1 MQTSLMFLD
10 LKPLGVTAGSQKIA
24 IRMPDG
30 QSGLNADEYA
40 GFSDIINAL
49 MALSPEQLQNSLGE
63 MELVKVQGDDAGYA
77 PLIDLSAVKA
87 NGSGVAQMLVGEM
100 GSNNLEPAGSLN
112 ASVADKAGLDGQNIV
127 SVKSVIEKF
136 AEKDFP
142 ERHLD
147 PAKEG
152 TSQPVIESTKE
163 GVYQPALES
172 GKAEILGDLKN
183 VQKHLQLS
191 KIPGMLGED
200 GNIKVTVKE
209 GPLVQKDT
217 AFGRQIKNTVISAD
231 SIEKGLSAAAPLAEE
246 MTSKSTQKNEPGLA
260 RGVALRNDAGVKANG
275 LQAAGQQFGDG
286 TDGDPEPFMKQ
297 DAKDRPA
304 SDVPNQN
311 FKPSQWESS
320 PGLSAD
326 PAEPLVGDRQ
336 DSKELAQQAF
346 SRIKSAPEKTVEYV
360 SGQKEPASQTS
371 EMQSNVI
378 RQIVQRMTLHTQGS
392 QSTMTLKL
400 KPEFLGNVHMQIST
414 DNQQVV
420 VRMGTESTAVKEMVE
435 QGLQYLKTE
444 MQQHGLEIDKF
455 EVFVANDDKGSNPG
469 QDLSGFRQTH
479 KQRKQNTMSKGANS
493 HRDKGAG
500 ISAASGQ
507 SNRVTDNSA
516 EIDYFA

>member
-30 QSGLNADEYA
+30 QSGLNANEYA

-112 ASVADKAGLDGQNIV
+112 ASVADKAGLGGQNIV

-142 ERHLD
+142 KRYMD

-152 TSQPVIESTKE
+152 TSQPVIDSTKE
-163 GVYQPALES
+163 GVYQPDLES
-172 GKAEILGDLKN
+172 GKAEILGDRKN
-183 VQKHLQLS
+183 VQHHFSKGRTQSGQEHLQSS
-191 KIPGMLGED
+191 KIPGVSSED
-200 GNIKVTVKE
+200 GNIKDTVKRA
-209 GPLVQKDT
+209 GSIDKD
-217 AFGRQIKNTVISAD
+217 
-231 SIEKGLSAAAPLAEE
+231 LPAAAPLAEE

-260 RGVALRNDAGVKANG
+260 RVAALRNDAGVKANG
-275 LQAAGQQFGDG
+275 RQADGQQFGDD

-304 SDVPNQN
+304 SDVSNQN
-311 FKPSQWESS
+311 FKASQWESS
-320 PGLSAD
+320 PDLSAD

-336 DSKELAQQAF
+336 DSKELAHQAF

-469 QDLSGFRQTH
+469 QDLSGFRQTL

-516 EIDYFA
+516 EIDYFV